1 MRRVPIMKRYPY
13 LEELFKDY
21 PVLFVDKYFEVTEDL
36 LIEND
41 HLFQKIQEIDLHRL
55 TLYGFFDKIVNELV
69 SVNG

>member
-1 MRRVPIMKRYPY
+1 MSD
-13 LEELFKDY
+13 EESYYKFENNGAADEI
-21 PVLFVDKYFEVTEDL
+21 DKYFEVTEDL

>member
-1 MRRVPIMKRYPY
+1 M
-13 LEELFKDY
+13 
-21 PVLFVDKYFEVTEDL
+21 LFVDKYFEVTEDL

-41 HLFQKIQEIDLHRL
+41 HLFKKIQEIDLHRL